1 MEEKAKNRRVK
12 TTYFNGSWLSEE
24 CDINM
29 WILKGSTSTSF
40 RSKVPKGTKDKTM
53 EEAGK

>member
-1 MEEKAKNRRVK
+1 MEEKEKNRRVK

-40 RSKVPKGTKDKTM
+40 RSKVSKGTKDKTM